1 MRIIYVAGSPV
12 PSKAANSVHV
22 MKMSHALADL
32 EHQVTLCCPKATD
45 SDLSKQEVYDLYGV
59 KPNFEFNPHT
69 PFSSRIGLILY
80 AMKNAAL
87 AKREKADFVFSR
99 CLFTAWFCSI
109 FGIKTLFE
117 RHDAWENNPTAAKIF
132 KRLMASKNC
141 LGLVVISKA
150 LEDQITSKFGIERNR
165 MIIAADAADPLPETS
180 APPPFEKVKGKIN
193 VGYVGH
199 LYKGRGIDII
209 ADAAKQLPGMEFHIV
224 GGTDED
230 LTYWRHEL
238 KSHENIHFYG
248 HMSHNAA
255 SRYLQHFDV
264 LLAPYQK
271 KVSVAGGGNTVQ
283 WMSPLK
289 IFEYMSTGKPMIS
302 SDLPVL
308 HEVLKPDK
316 NAYLCIADDVDDWVS
331 VLQSIQKNPTK
342 AAQIG
347 ATAKE
352 DFLQNYTWLR
362 RSEKIIEELPLK

>member
-1 MRIIYVAGSPV
+1 
-12 PSKAANSVHV
+12 
-22 MKMSHALADL
+22 
-32 EHQVTLCCPKATD
+32 
-45 SDLSKQEVYDLYGV
+45 
-59 KPNFEFNPHT
+59 
-69 PFSSRIGLILY
+69 
-80 AMKNAAL
+80 
-87 AKREKADFVFSR
+87 
-99 CLFTAWFCSI
+99 
-109 FGIKTLFE
+109 
-117 RHDAWENNPTAAKIF
+117 
-132 KRLMASKNC
+132 
-141 LGLVVISKA
+141 
-150 LEDQITSKFGIERNR
+150 
-165 MIIAADAADPLPETS
+165 
-180 APPPFEKVKGKIN
+180 
-193 VGYVGH
+193 
-199 LYKGRGIDII
+199 
-209 ADAAKQLPGMEFHIV
+209 
-224 GGTDED
+224 
-230 LTYWRHEL
+230 
-238 KSHENIHFYG
+238 
-248 HMSHNAA
+248 MSHNAA